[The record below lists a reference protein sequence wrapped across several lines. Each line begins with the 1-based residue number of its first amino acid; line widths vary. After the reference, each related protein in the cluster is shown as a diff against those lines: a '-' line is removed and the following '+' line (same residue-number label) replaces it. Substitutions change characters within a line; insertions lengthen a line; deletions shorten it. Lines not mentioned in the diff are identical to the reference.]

1 MIFYEWN
8 MLIGDELILP
18 LLHKH
23 DRMQDM
29 KHENVKGIRTM
40 NINGWEVA
48 CGWCNKWGLQCVD
61 IPCAN

>member
-29 KHENVKGIRTM
+29 KTWKG
-40 NINGWEVA
+40 
-48 CGWCNKWGLQCVD
+48 
-61 IPCAN
+61 CAPWTLMGEK